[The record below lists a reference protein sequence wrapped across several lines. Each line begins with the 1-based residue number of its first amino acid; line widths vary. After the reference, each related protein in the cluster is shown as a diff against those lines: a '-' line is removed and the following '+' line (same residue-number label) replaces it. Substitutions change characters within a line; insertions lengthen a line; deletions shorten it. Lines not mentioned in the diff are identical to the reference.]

1 MVRWKFWK
9 KNIQFPIIRLYRHIT
24 ARRVIWGAVF
34 FIFTALILG
43 INFLPERV
51 SLEVGQPSPKDFI
64 ASKSIVYE
72 SKELTEQAR
81 QEAAEQVTRDY
92 KIDKAVLEA
101 IDQEIDGKFSSLI
114 EEKQRVAAEETNPVL
129 SREIVQEILGYEID
143 DGTYRAAT
151 DSSVD
156 KLDELAGKLKGIISR
171 YMADGIQEQA
181 IPATKSKIL
190 QAVQELST
198 NKDTQALAAG
208 IVEHLNLRANLKYD
222 NQSTLEKK
230 EEARKSVDPVIIT
243 IRKNQKIIG
252 MGDIVTI
259 ADIEALQ
266 HLGLLRTEAPYV
278 SIMGLLLF
286 ILVFYGLVGGYL
298 YIYRRDIY
306 NRDRYFNLLGLLIIT
321 VLIIAKAV
329 TAINITQRTEI
340 AILVGYLVPMAAG
353 SMLIS
358 ILLDNKLAI
367 FITVIMSIFVGM
379 ITGGELQYAVVA
391 MVGGIVSVLSVSK
404 LSQRSDLAKASVYI
418 MIANVLI
425 IVSFGLINRSSFS
438 VLSVGSAL
446 GVANGILSSV
456 LTIGLLPFLES
467 AFGIT
472 TSVKLL
478 ELSNP
483 NQPLLKRL
491 LFEAPGTYHH
501 AIMVGNMAEAAADAV
516 GADSLL
522 ARVGAYYHDIGKL
535 KRPYFFIENQFA
547 QNNPHDKLA
556 PTLSTLII
564 TSHIKD
570 GVELAQQHG
579 LPDVIRDIIEQHHG
593 TSLISFFYHK
603 ARDGES
609 DSNVKADDFRYETP
623 KPKTKE
629 AAIVMLADSIEAGV
643 RAMQKPNPGRIEGF
657 VRKIIKDKLEDGQ
670 LEECDLTFRELDIIA
685 QACVQ
690 ILSGIFHTRVEYPDN
705 VLQEMERR
713 STKNASQRS

>member
-9 KNIQFPIIRLYRHIT
+9 RNIQFPIIRLYRHIT
-24 ARRVIWGAVF
+24 ARRIIWGTVF

-43 INFLPERV
+43 INFLPEKV
-51 SLEVGQPSPKDFI
+51 SLEGGQPSPKDFI

-72 SKELTEQAR
+72 SRELTEQAR
-81 QEAAEQVTRDY
+81 REAAEQVTRDY

-114 EEKQRVAAEETNPVL
+114 QEKERVAADETNPVL
-129 SREIVQEILGYEID
+129 SRDTVQEILGYEID
-143 DGTYRAAT
+143 DGTYQAAVNST
-151 DSSVD
+151 TD

-171 YMADGIQEQA
+171 YMVDGIQEQA
-181 IPATKSKIL
+181 IPATKSKII

-198 NKDTQALAAG
+198 NNDMQKLAAG
-208 IVEHLNLRANLKYD
+208 VIEHLNLRANLKYD
-222 NQSTLEKK
+222 SQSTLEKK
-230 EEARKSVDPVIIT
+230 EEARQSVDPVVVT

-252 MGDIVTI
+252 MGDIVT
-259 ADIEALQ
+259 AAHIEALQ
-266 HLGLLRTEAPYV
+266 HLGLLRTESPYV
-278 SIMGLLLF
+278 SITGLLLF
-286 ILVFYGLVGGYL
+286 VLVFYGLVGVYL
-298 YIYRRDIY
+298 YIYRPDIY
-306 NRDRYFNLLGLLIIT
+306 NRDRYYNLLGLLIIT

-340 AILVGYLVPMAAG
+340 SVLVGYLIPMAAG

-404 LSQRSDLAKASVYI
+404 LSQRSDLAKASIYI

-425 IVSFGLINRSSFS
+425 IVSFGLINKSSFS
-438 VLSVGSAL
+438 VLSIGSAL

-456 LTIGLLPFLES
+456 LTIGMLPFLES

-609 DSNVKADDFRYETP
+609 ESTVKADDFRYDNP

-685 QACVQ
+685 QACAK

-705 VLQEMERR
+705 VLQELERR